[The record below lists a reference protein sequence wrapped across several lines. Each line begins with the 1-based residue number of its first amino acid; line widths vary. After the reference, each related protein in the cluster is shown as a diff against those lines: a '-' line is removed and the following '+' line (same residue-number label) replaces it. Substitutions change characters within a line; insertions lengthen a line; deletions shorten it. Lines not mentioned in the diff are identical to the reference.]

1 MLTPDKYM
9 DLDKSLLSSIG
20 ILLKYLIRKK
30 VSKLDDLRRYLEDR
44 IGENIEGKFLYSL
57 SILYVTGKIEYLDK
71 NDTIVLIKNEVK

>member
-9 DLDKSLLSSIG
+9 DLDKSLLNSIG

-30 VSKLDDLRRYLEDR
+30 ISRLDDLRRYLEDR
-44 IGENIEGKFLYSL
+44 IGENIEDKFLYSL

-71 NDTIVLIKNEVK
+71 NDTIVLVKNEVK